1 MHTRWCAE
9 LASAVLDSPDLSN
22 CISREVDAG
31 CGVEPSFASGAKL
44 LVPLTAYLLGELG
57 LQLEVHHI
65 VALRPSPQQVA
76 RAGKGIYTILFM
88 SFGWAEPVWMT

>member
-1 MHTRWCAE
+1 MQ
-9 LASAVLDSPDLSN
+9 ASDLEASTAVLV
-22 CISREVDAG
+22 RAG

-44 LVPLTAYLLGELG
+44 LVPLAAYLLGELG

-65 VALRPSPQQVA
+65 VALRSSPQQVA
-76 RAGKGIYTILFM
+76 RASKGIYIILFM